1 MICAKTDIRTAEV
14 ALELVQIFL
23 PIHLP
28 QQFSLCFYC
37 CTATLI
43 DLVIVWG
50 PLFTL
55 DIIVSF

>member
-23 PIHLP
+23 PIYLP

-37 CTATLI
+37 CTATLM
-43 DLVIVWG
+43 DLAWG

-55 DIIVSF
+55 DIIVGF